1 MSGMIDAEKDIDST
15 EFDQIELNQMLKQ
28 IIGGLKMQFDKKG
41 IEIQLLSQHKLSL
54 NTDRYKLSQAVY
66 NLLTN
71 AYKFTGSRGKVTVDY
86 GEFQDGVRIIIE
98 DTGAGISKDEQS
110 QIFDAYYRGS
120 NSDGHSGEGIGL
132 YVSKQNIERIGGSIE
147 VESEQGKGS
156 RFVIWLPA

>member
-1 MSGMIDAEKDIDST
+1 M
-15 EFDQIELNQMLKQ
+15 
-28 IIGGLKMQFDKKG
+28 
-41 IEIQLLSQHKLSL
+41 
-54 NTDRYKLSQAVY
+54 
-66 NLLTN
+66 
-71 AYKFTGSRGKVTVDY
+71 VDY